1 MSQGQTMTK
10 TIWQYSEPLPEET
23 MAFLR
28 GIALDYSK
36 VKNYT
41 YKRYSGIKSLDRL
54 TPAYDIMGEVRK
66 SGLRT
71 QLGLPSAYF
80 SPAIVA
86 HHSK

>member
-1 MSQGQTMTK
+1 MH
-10 TIWQYSEPLPEET
+10 E
-23 MAFLR
+23 R
-28 GIALDYSK
+28 GIALDYSR

-80 SPAIVA
+80 SPAIVDA
-86 HHSK
+86 VADIKGMWGMLKNKHGD